1 MGLTGA
7 LADGFGL
14 QRMPPLKYL
23 AGYPA
28 DVLDQVGR
36 LLDSGRLTAIL
47 LQKYPLAHDI
57 KSDKALYTYAMDLK
71 NRFLRQSAP
80 LGKIVYDD
88 KIDIEHQALGL
99 HSTVSRVQ
107 GGRLKSKNEIRIG
120 SVFKIAPL
128 PVLDTV
134 VVHELAHLREKQHN
148 KAFYQLCEHMQPGY
162 RQMEFDMRLYLTHL
176 DALGPLYRPG
186 VGNGA

>member
-1 MGLTGA
+1 
-7 LADGFGL
+7 
-14 QRMPPLKYL
+14 MPPLKYL

-36 LLDSGRLTAIL
+36 LLDSGRMTAIL

-57 KSDKALYTYAMDLK
+57 KSDKALYAYVMDLK
-71 NRFLRQSAP
+71 NRFLRQSPP

-99 HSTVSRVQ
+99 HATVSRVQ
-107 GGRLKSKNEIRIG
+107 GGRLKSKTEIRIG
-120 SVFKIAPL
+120 SVFKTAPL

-148 KAFYQLCEHMQPGY
+148 KAFYQLCEHIQPGH

-176 DALGPLYRPG
+176 DVIGPLYLPEC
-186 VGNGA
+186 GA